1 MKRTRIPAAYGH
13 LIVFLFMF
21 LSWSYSFAQTP
32 DEAQLTALAQDA
44 VEAQNDILVTGDVE
58 GSLRKRPR
66 AAAYRGGI
74 QGQFESLLHR
84 RSMLAKKGADYKS
97 YKADVKV
104 NNTKV
109 EGTKATQTAT
119 EHVVLAL
126 DPALHGPTQ
135 TEYEQDHIFQY
146 VKEGDQWKMASDTI
160 VVPPPLPEEIK
171 GPAGGHQTIQAPP
184 GHKPNL
190 DRKRPGVALAPRPAP
205 GVALASNVRPA
216 SFAMMQAA
224 YTPSA
229 AVNYALT
236 YWSTYNSQ
244 YRSYTN
250 DCTNFVSQAVRA
262 GGWPFDETGDR
273 TLPDTWYYG
282 SFTFTTSY
290 SWAGAHNFNQ
300 FFNQSGRGFVATYFE
315 DMLTGDVL
323 QADFEP
329 DGNIQ
334 HSMVV
339 TAKDANNTLYLTYH
353 TNNTKNRPLPD
364 LLAIYPNARWY
375 GLAMYY

>member
-1 MKRTRIPAAYGH
+1 MKRTLLLAV
-13 LIVFLFMF
+13 LTLFLP
-21 LSWSYSFAQTP
+21 LSQTFAQAP
-32 DEAQLTALAQDA
+32 EEAQLTALAQEA
-44 VEAQNDILVTGDVE
+44 VAAQNDILVTGDVE
-58 GSLRKRPR
+58 GSLRKRPQ
-66 AAAYRGGI
+66 AAGFRGGI
-74 QGQFESLLHR
+74 QGHFESLVHR
-84 RSMLAKKGADYKS
+84 REMLAKKGADYKS
-97 YKADVKV
+97 HKTDMKI
-104 NNTKV
+104 NSTKV
-109 EGTKATQTAT
+109 EGTRATQTAT

-126 DPALHGPTQ
+126 DPALHGPTE
-135 TEYEQDHIFQY
+135 TEYKQDHIFEY
-146 VKEGDQWKMASDTI
+146 VKEGDQWRMASDTI
-160 VVPPPLPEEIK
+160 VIPPPLPEEIK
-171 GPAGGHQTIQAPP
+171 GPPGGKPTVQAPP
-184 GHKPNL
+184 GHRPSQNRQKP
-190 DRKRPGVALAPRPAP
+190 GIALGPRRAP
-205 GVALASNVRPA
+205 GVAFASMVRPA
-216 SFAMMQAA
+216 SFAMMYAT

-236 YWSTYNSQ
+236 YWSSYNTSQ
-244 YRSYTN
+244 YRSYSN
-250 DCTNFVSQAVRA
+250 DCTNFVSQSVRA

-339 TAKDANNTLYLTYH
+339 TSKDANNTLYLTYH
-353 TNNTKNRPLPD
+353 TNDNRNRPLPD

-375 GLAMYY
+375 GLAMYYSF